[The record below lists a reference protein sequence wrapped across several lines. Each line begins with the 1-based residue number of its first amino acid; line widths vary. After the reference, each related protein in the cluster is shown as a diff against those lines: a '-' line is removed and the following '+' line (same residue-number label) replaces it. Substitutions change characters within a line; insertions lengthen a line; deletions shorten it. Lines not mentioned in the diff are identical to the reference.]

1 MKPGCSYRWLMAAVG
16 FVLFISAASVRGQT
30 SLRLIAPAGTIPP
43 GGEFYVDLWVEISS
57 QISIGQFEIPID
69 YDRDVVEVIEVEQ
82 GTAAEVGLDSPSLV
96 VNRMSNNFTVYDSMW
111 GRSAKC
117 VYYSGNWSLARI
129 KMRVK
134 KNAPLGVNTTFNI
147 IPIVGRTDYLY
158 DCLEHNGIKVDF
170 LYRDG
175 IALTPFVE
183 QTYDLE
189 QYLDV
194 DADYKIGEGDVD
206 FFSELIN
213 KYRYN
218 VSGQYLVKLGGIQ
231 MDFRGNARPDVYDL
245 GSADAVARPTRF
257 VRSGTN
263 GICNSTAA
271 ASDVQEIPLNQGSP
285 YSIAILPGS
294 NNVLNTAPGG
304 DDTLTGMVITTG
316 ANGISE
322 TTKAGDDVQ
331 AIIVGRG
338 EANQICV
345 SPGPDGKL
353 ATTIGGDDASFQLA
367 KEIEQILTYDY
378 ITPGR
383 PDGIEVVY
391 PPLNL
396 KEGNIIFLPKAAT
409 TALLVRV
416 VDEFGNPRP
425 GIAPAFEV
433 VDGPALFKYGKDGA
447 YRSMMGQ
454 PADQFLTLGN
464 APEGAVGGL
473 LDVPLYSE
481 SHVQV
486 MVKADPSKGITKEIM
501 TEVVIICSPSN
512 PPASLE
518 LKLLGSPNPPVG
530 QQLLADITALDYKSN
545 PTFGFARRIKLIT
558 SRNLAS
564 GCLGIFGED
573 CGYPVFADDFELGL
587 KDWEV
592 SNGTMIKAGRYYAQP
607 WVGDIVVRSYSAVV
621 GSGYMATTVNGTT
634 FTTKKMKLSFQ
645 WSFKNYATTPYASKL
660 IVQWFDNSSADW
672 VNLREIYGQGQL
684 QQGENNMVWE
694 ELDLSNVKLNRQGNF
709 SIRFMFYMDAYEA
722 FFLDNFAINGFK
734 SIFYQ
739 AFDTDE
745 VGAFPRYMDYSNYI
759 NTGAIGRSYKTAPV
773 YDDVAVIPYGQGE
786 PNQEAIWPGV
796 NKKLDTTPAGDD
808 TLALINGNTVIT
820 TGPNGL
826 CNTTVTGDDFQLLRS
841 GYGRPFAR
849 MILPGANQVLDT
861 DTVNIR
867 NEIIN
872 LVNLKDTAPA
882 VQVDS
887 SAGGAEGTLKAVS
900 IGRLSAG
907 AYGDYAFEKRVEL
920 AGYKH
925 VYLSFYTQTLNM
937 VMENNPKPQ
946 FVCEVSDDDGH
957 TWVPVWDFQGV
968 DHPWTFH
975 EIPLHNDSRF
985 NLVNGLI
992 IRWRASTYDANKTQA
1007 AYVDQVRIYG
1017 SAGEPDFITQWA
1029 HDRGNGIY
1037 SSSLASFTPGI
1048 FRVAAVYV
1056 PESLN
1061 FTTTPLDLPLVS
1073 AATTVEFTGLQV
1085 DPRTVKIM
1093 PANFT
1098 LNACERINYQVIGML
1113 AGQSKYTDLTNLYR
1127 LEVHGPGR
1135 MVAPGIFEAEC
1146 FIDSLTAK
1154 PKFYIRAIPLVST
1167 LYDPEGTGTAVQTG
1181 LISGKIFLPTLQGA
1195 ATASV
1200 TVVIPSSGSIYGVAN
1215 SLGNY
1220 IFGAVPTG
1228 INYTVKSLKTGYS
1241 LNYKAAVGVT
1251 AGTNTTINVIL
1262 KNGADCDGDG
1272 TLDAADIDDDADGI
1286 TDTMETV
1293 KGIKKCNLDSD
1304 NDTYGDGADL
1314 FPADG
1319 TEWLDSDGDG
1329 IGDNDEIDDDADGL
1343 SDTEEADLGVD
1354 GFITNGQDPDTD
1366 HDGITDY
1373 QEYVRGT
1380 DPTVANPGEPDTDLD
1395 GVFNSQEQGGGTCG
1409 VSWNKINT
1417 KSNSNNTDTDG
1428 DAVNDYTEVYFY
1440 NTNPSCHDTDLDGLH
1455 DNLEGSSAVVKPCP
1469 YANIPDSDGDGLCDG
1484 NTTVMDGSTVVCAD
1498 GEDLNADKV
1507 VDTGETDP
1515 CNPDSDGDMM
1525 PDGWE
1530 KMYSLNPLVNDAA
1543 LDPDGDTLNNL
1554 TEFINSANPNSS
1566 DTDGDGIRDD
1576 VELANGLNPAVPNWG
1591 TIRVSSDPTAAKVYL
1606 DGTQVYRGRYMG
1618 LSGTVGVP
1626 LSVGTLKNEKHT
1638 ITIVGANYFVNQ
1650 TIVDVTLGQT
1660 FTVNQTL
1667 AYRKLEVFTTSAP
1680 VMAGGHT
1687 VQPASGYAAPHAV
1700 DFDKN
1705 GTMDLFVGAYDGSL
1719 VYYSNASSNSLSLAA
1734 GVAVQAAGVALD
1746 AGTMARPFVVD
1757 WNNDNKL
1764 DLIIG
1769 NSAGQVLYY
1778 AGNGATNFS
1787 AGVQIQAGGVPLVVG
1802 TYSAPVV
1809 VDWDGDNKK
1818 DLVIGSSDGYLYLY
1832 LNSGTDA
1839 APSFSSG
1846 ASILDVNG
1854 NAISAGTFA
1863 TPIVYD
1869 ILRHGYM
1876 ALGFGNN
1883 LGQIGGCGYDPADS
1897 GYHCSNPFL
1906 STTSSDVT
1914 SYIDIGSYA
1923 AASFADV
1930 NADRQMDLFLGNS
1943 AGLVVYYQSSHL
1955 TGDLDRSTKVDAG
1968 DWILVKQSMGL
1979 CKGNGGYNPGA
1990 DLNGDNC
1997 VTAADLT
2004 VLVGNFGKT
2013 Y

>member
-1 MKPGCSYRWLMAAVG
+1 MKPKSHWRLMAAVG
-16 FVLFISAASVRGQT
+16 LALFLLGG
-30 SLRLIAPAGTIPP
+30 SLRAATTLGLTAPAYKVSP
-43 GGEFYVDLWVEISS
+43 GVVFEVELWVESTM
-57 QISIGQFEIPID
+57 QISVGQYEVPITYDPDVFE
-69 YDRDVVEVIEVEQ
+69 VLEVIS
-82 GTAAEVGLDSPSLV
+82 GTAAEFGLEKPALV
-96 VNRMSNNFTVYDSMW
+96 INRMSQNFTVYDSMW
-111 GRSAKC
+111 GTGIKC
-117 VYYSGNWSLARI
+117 TYYTGRWSLAKI
-129 KMRVK
+129 KMRAK
-134 KNAPLGVNTTFNI
+134 KTAPLGVDSYMD
-147 IPIVGRTDYLY
+147 IPPILGRSYYLY
-158 DCLEHNGIKVDF
+158 DCNEQTGIVVDGRF
-170 LYRDG
+170 PVYVYTAD
-175 IALTPFVE
+175 FE
-183 QTYDLE
+183 EKTYDLE

-206 FFSELIN
+206 FFSEIIN

-218 VSGQYLVKLGGIQ
+218 VGNAYQVKLGGIQ

-245 GSADAVARPTRF
+245 GSAEAVARPTRF
-257 VRSGTN
+257 VRSGVD
-263 GICNSTAA
+263 GICSSTASS
-271 ASDVQEIPLNQGSP
+271 SDVQEIIVGQGYP
-285 YSIAILPGS
+285 YAIAILPGP
-294 NNVLNTAPGG
+294 NNVLNGAPAG
-304 DDTLTGMVITTG
+304 DDTIYGMVITTG

-322 TTKAGDDVQ
+322 TAKSGDDVQ
-331 AIIVGRG
+331 AIGVGKG

-345 SPGPDGKL
+345 SPGADGKL
-353 ATTIGGDDASFQLA
+353 STTLIGDDGNLDRD
-367 KEIEQILTYDY
+367 KEISEILTYDY

-383 PDGIEVVY
+383 PREIEIVY
-391 PPLNL
+391 PPLNAGG
-396 KEGNIIFLPKAAT
+396 GNEIYLPKART
-409 TALLVRV
+409 TPLLVRV
-416 VDEFGNPRP
+416 VDEFGNPKP
-425 GIAPAFEV
+425 GISPTFEV
-433 VDGPALFKYGKDGA
+433 VSGPAAFIYGREGSNPVMK
-447 YRSMMGQ
+447 GQ

-473 LDVPLYSE
+473 LDAPEYSE
-481 SHVQV
+481 SIVRITV
-486 MVKADPSKGITKEIM
+486 AANPDKGIDREIM
-501 TEVVIICSPSN
+501 QEVRVTCVPQN
-512 PPASLE
+512 PPATLE
-518 LKLLGSPNPPVG
+518 LKIDPEFEVG
-530 QQLLADITALDYKSN
+530 MNLPGIITALDEKSE
-545 PTFGFARRIKLIT
+545 PVFGYARRIKLVT
-558 SRNLAS
+558 SRNLAN
-564 GCLGIFGED
+564 GCLGVWDED
-573 CGYPVFADDFELGL
+573 CGAPILADDFELGL
-587 KDWEV
+587 KGWEV
-592 SNGTMIKAGRYYAQP
+592 SNGAVIKAVAIAGA
-607 WVGDIVVRSYSAVV
+607 WVGDVVVRAV
-621 GSGYMATTVNGTT
+621 ATVPSIVTMTT
-634 FTTKKMKLSFQ
+634 TINPAGFTTKKMKMSFQ
-645 WSFKNYATTPYASKL
+645 WRYWNDNKYLGKLVVQYRDGTTGS
-660 IVQWFDNSSADW
+660 W

-684 QQGENNMVWE
+684 RIGENNFVWE
-694 ELDLSNVKLNRQGNF
+694 EIDLSNVKLDRFGSFSLRLLFNLSPNGAPPYGVFYVDNF
-709 SIRFMFYMDAYEA
+709 SIAGFQSI
-722 FFLDNFAINGFK
+722 LDEK
-734 SIFYQ
+734 
-739 AFDTDE
+739 FDTEE
-745 VGAFPRYMDYSNYI
+745 VGRFPLNMDYSNYI
-759 NTGAIGRSYKTAPV
+759 NAGAYGRSYKTAPV

-786 PNQEAIWPGV
+786 PNQEAIWPGL
-796 NKKLDTTPAGDD
+796 NKVLDTVPAGDD
-808 TLALINGNTVIT
+808 MIAVINGNTVIT
-820 TGPNGL
+820 TGANGI

-841 GYGRPFAR
+841 GYGKPFAR

-867 NEIIN
+867 NEI
-872 LVNLKDTAPA
+872 VNPIGPDPWIKVNST
-882 VQVDS
+882 
-887 SAGGAEGTLKAVS
+887 GGAEGSVNSVS
-900 IGRLSAG
+900 LGREFAG
-907 AYGDYAFEKRVEL
+907 TISDYAFEKRLDL

-925 VYLSFYTQTLNM
+925 VYLSFYTKTLNM
-937 VMENNPKPQ
+937 DLEVNPKPQ
-946 FVCEVSDDDGH
+946 FICEISDDQAH
-957 TWVPVWDFQGV
+957 TWIPVWDFEGV
-968 DHPWTFH
+968 DHAWTYH
-975 EIPLHNDSRF
+975 EIPLHSDPRF

-992 IRWRASTYDANKTQA
+992 IRWRAATSMNYKAQNAFVDQIRVFGSTGEADVFTAKTYDL
-1007 AYVDQVRIYG
+1007 
-1017 SAGEPDFITQWA
+1017 
-1029 HDRGNGIY
+1029 GNGTYNSAI
-1037 SSSLASFTPGI
+1037 STFAPGF

-1056 PESLN
+1056 PESIN
-1061 FTTTPLDLPLVS
+1061 YTVTPYDLPIVS
-1073 AATTVEFTGLQV
+1073 DAFTVEATAFQV

-1093 PANFT
+1093 PANFI
-1098 LNACERINYQVIGML
+1098 LKACERINYQVIGKA
-1113 AGQSKYTDLTNLYR
+1113 AGYTHYWDLTKLYR
-1127 LEVHGPGR
+1127 LQVHGPGR

-1146 FIDSLTAK
+1146 FVGATQTEK
-1154 PKFYIRAIPLVST
+1154 PQFFIRAIPLVST

-1498 GEDLNADKV
+1498 GEDLNVNKV
-1507 VDTGETDP
+1507 VDAGETDP

-1530 KMYSLNPLVNDAA
+1530 VQYGLNPLVNDAA
-1543 LDPDGDTLNNL
+1543 SDPDGDTLNNL

-1576 VELANGLNPAVPNWG
+1576 VEVANGLNPAVPNWG
-1591 TIRVSSDPTAAKVYL
+1591 TIRVSSDPTGAKVYL
-1606 DGTQVYRGRYMG
+1606 DGTQVYRGRYVG

-1687 VQPASGYAAPHAV
+1687 VQPASGYAAPHVV

-1846 ASILDVNG
+1846 ASITDAG
-1854 NAISAGTFA
+1854 GGAIDAGSYS

-1869 ILRHGYM
+1869 VLRHGYM

-1930 NADRQMDLFLGNS
+1930 NADRQLDVFLGNS